1 MSVGHWN
8 LANAKLSSKKTKKF
22 TQFFQKL
29 RVWAAPIKIFR
40 YNNLSDANS
49 HAVCVL
55 KLSLLKQA
63 TAIINRNA
71 KNIVNALR
79 WLWKMKCI
87 FFCCSRKDFRLF
99 VQAAKQQA
107 VWLSLNC
114 INGKYLRALPTPTTF
129 EKVNQTFIIAW

>member
-1 MSVGHWN
+1 MNYGFAHN
-8 LANAKLSSKKTKKF
+8 FRGIIKKF
-22 TQFFQKL
+22 RSSLFKGL

-40 YNNLSDANS
+40 YNNLSGANS

-79 WLWKMKCI
+79 
-87 FFCCSRKDFRLF
+87 
-99 VQAAKQQA
+99 
-107 VWLSLNC
+107 
-114 INGKYLRALPTPTTF
+114 
-129 EKVNQTFIIAW
+129 